1 MTVVVRLD
9 PPNGGRARTPTRRMI
24 ELGATAESIAR
35 HDRPSCLMPGLSA
48 MRDWTAVPY
57 APLSGIDVAVVSP
70 NGVVHRFDS
79 LVPNSDTNLVDLKS
93 GRWAVHND
101 SPCILRLQADSTNGY
116 QHLIT
121 LCPSEKYRFDWR
133 GEGCTL
139 TAILR
144 MSSQVFHRPSMDT
157 DLYMQRAQ
165 ALGLTKWEYL
175 FYQYMVAART
185 ACSRIPEGSAK
196 TPDFTVSISGRTVP
210 VELKEFAPNPEE
222 KRNEELLRSR
232 GYGDAHGTE
241 VGHRIAKAA
250 RSARSQLRSFIDQNG
265 DGPAI
270 LAVIDPSSLRY
281 ADPHHLAA
289 LFEGQLTLDVSV
301 ADGAIVDVYRK
312 EDRRRSPHERN
323 RVLSAVAVLRFCPK
337 VGLAHGLESEPAN
350 PYVVAD
356 VVIYHNPQANYPL
369 SARAVAKFGFSQYFI
384 GAAEPPAVQ
393 VSSWPADA
401 PLANPR
407 GA

>member
-1 MTVVVRLD
+1 
-9 PPNGGRARTPTRRMI
+9 
-24 ELGATAESIAR
+24 
-35 HDRPSCLMPGLSA
+35 
-48 MRDWTAVPY
+48 MRDWTAVQY

-70 NGVVHRFDS
+70 TGVVHRVDS
-79 LVPNSDTNLVDLKS
+79 LVPNSDTQLVGLRS

-121 LCPSEKYRFDWR
+121 LCPSEKYSFDWG
-133 GEGCTL
+133 GERCTL
-139 TAILR
+139 TAILHT
-144 MSSQVFHRPSMDT
+144 SAQVFHRPSMDT

-185 ACSRIPEGSAK
+185 ACSRIPEGPAK
-196 TPDFTVSISGRTVP
+196 TPDFAVSISGRTVP

-250 RSARSQLRSFIDQNG
+250 HSARSQIRSFMAQNG

-270 LAVIDPSSLRY
+270 LAVIDPSALRY
-281 ADPHHLAA
+281 ADSHHLAA
-289 LFEGQLTLDVSV
+289 LFEGQLTVDVSV
-301 ADGAIVDVYRK
+301 SDGAIVDVYRK
-312 EDRRRSPHERN
+312 EDRRRSPHGRN

-337 VGLAHGLESEPAN
+337 IGLTHGIESEPTN
-350 PYVVAD
+350 PYVVVD
-356 VVIYHNPQANYPL
+356 VVIYHNPHADYPL
-369 SARAVAKFGFSQYFI
+369 SARAVATFGFSQYFI
-384 GAAEPPAVQ
+384 GAAKPPAVQ
-393 VSSWPADA
+393 VSWWPADT
-401 PLANPR
+401 PLANPQ
-407 GA
+407 GT